1 MMIKTQIKKTIEEK
15 GLIKKGDKVL
25 VGVSGGPDS
34 MALLHLLVDLR
45 KEYNIE
51 LIVAHL
57 DHMLR
62 GKQSSADANFVEEIA
77 IKLNI
82 PFIIERGNVKAIAS
96 SSKMSTEEA
105 ARETRYDFFQKA
117 AEKVGATKIATA
129 HNMDDQAETVLMRL
143 VKGSGSLG
151 LSGIPYKRRLGD
163 KWVIRPLLDVKR
175 VDIEKYLKRHKI
187 PSRLDAS
194 NLKTLYLRNKIRHI
208 LIPLLEKEFNRKI
221 KENLNLIARSLS
233 DEFNYLNTTARRL
246 YKRFAV
252 ETMTAIEIDIK
263 KLSRQHIALQRLI
276 VREIICR
283 LKGDLRRINYKH
295 WQEVE
300 SMLYDVDKL
309 NVDLPGGLK
318 VIKKHNRLI
327 FSKRGVT
334 KERKSQFKKTIK
346 LNVPGEVIVP
356 ELNIKAR
363 AEIVKY
369 IPKFKKG
376 KSTKGLEYIN
386 GDLIKSPL
394 EIRTWREGDR
404 MKPLGMKFYKK
415 LHDIFVDE
423 KVPREIRDR
432 IPLILSGG
440 KILWLVGVKLS
451 EDYKIDKETKRG
463 VKLTV
468 NTITTKS

>member
-1 MMIKTQIKKTIEEK
+1 MIQAKVKSTIEKK

-62 GKQSSADANFVEEIA
+62 GKQSNADANFVEEIA
-77 IKLNI
+77 IKLNT
-82 PFIIERGNVKAIAS
+82 PFIMGRSNVKAIAS
-96 SSKMSTEEA
+96 SAKMSIEEA
-105 ARETRYDFFQKA
+105 ARETRYDFFQKTA
-117 AEKVGATKIATA
+117 AKVGATKIATA

-143 VKGSGSLG
+143 IKGSGSLG

-163 KWVIRPLLDVKR
+163 KWIIRPLLDVKR
-175 VDIEKYLKRHKI
+175 VDIEKYLKRRKI

-221 KENLNLIARSLS
+221 KENLNLIARNLS
-233 DEFNYLNTTARRL
+233 DEFNYLSTTTRRL
-246 YKRFAV
+246 CKRFAV
-252 ETMTAIEIDIK
+252 ETETAIEIDIK
-263 KLSRQHIALQRLI
+263 KLLRQHVALQRLI
-276 VREIICR
+276 VREIIFK

-300 SMLYDVDKL
+300 SMFYDVNKL

-318 VIKKHNRLI
+318 AVKKHNRLI
-327 FSKRGVT
+327 FTRRGVT
-334 KERKSQFKKTIK
+334 KERASQFNKTIK
-346 LNVPGEVIVP
+346 LNVPGKIMIP
-356 ELNIKAR
+356 ELNIEAR

-369 IPKFKKG
+369 MPKFKKG
-376 KSTKGLEYIN
+376 KSTKGVEYIN
-386 GDLIKSPL
+386 GDLITLPL
-394 EIRTWREGDR
+394 LIRTWRDGDR
-404 MKPLGMKFYKK
+404 MKPLGVKFHKK

-423 KVPREIRDR
+423 KVPREIRDS
-432 IPLILSGG
+432 IPLIFSGD
-440 KILWLVGVKLS
+440 KILWAVGVKLS
-451 EDYKIDKETKRG
+451 EDYKIDKETRRV

-468 NTITTKS
+468 NSIMKN